1 MKKIEGKFD
10 EFGGKYIPETLLP
23 LIKELED
30 QYFKVRED
38 KNFQNELTELLI
50 DYAGR
55 PTPLYYAKNLTRKIG
70 GAKIY
75 LKRED
80 LLHGGAHKINN
91 TLGQALLA
99 KKMNKNRVIAETGAG
114 QHGIATSMACRLIGL
129 KSEIYMGNNDAIR
142 QKTNLLKMELLG
154 SKIHLVNSGSQT
166 LKVAINEA
174 IRDWIKNVT
183 NTYYLIGSS
192 VGPHPYPIMVR
203 DFQSVIGKEIKMQ
216 MHEKIKKNPD
226 FVVACVGGGSN
237 AIGSF
242 YPLLNRNIE
251 LIGVEA
257 GGHGLNTD
265 KHSATLNFGSKGI
278 LHGMLTY
285 VLQNEE
291 GQIKNTHSISAGLD
305 YPAVGPEHA
314 YLMTKKLVKY
324 KTINDDEAFNAFLLL
339 SKTEGIIPA
348 LESAHAV
355 AHAIKIAKER
365 RKSETIVITISG
377 RGDKD
382 IEIIK
387 SKLKNVKN

>member
-91 TLGQALLA
+91 TLGQVLLA
-99 KKMNKNRVIAETGAG
+99 KKMKKNRVIAETGAG

-129 KSEIYMGNNDAIR
+129 KSEIYMGNKDAIR
-142 QKTNLLKMELLG
+142 QKANLLKMELLG

-174 IRDWIKNVT
+174 IRDWMKNVT
-183 NTYYLIGSS
+183 NTYYLIGSA
-192 VGPHPYPIMVR
+192 VGPHPYPTMVR
-203 DFQSVIGKEIKMQ
+203 DFQSVIGKEIQMQ

-242 YPLLNRNIE
+242 YPLLNKNIE

-257 GGHGLNTD
+257 GGYGLNTD

-324 KTINDDEAFNAFLLL
+324 ETINDDEAFNAFLLL